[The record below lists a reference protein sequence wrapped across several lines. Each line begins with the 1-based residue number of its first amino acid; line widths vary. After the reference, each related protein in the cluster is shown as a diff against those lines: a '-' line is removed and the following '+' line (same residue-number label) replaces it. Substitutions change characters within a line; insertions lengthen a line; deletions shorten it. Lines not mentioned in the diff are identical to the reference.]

1 MSSKKEPVRIHVDSE
16 LGEKL
21 KNIKLGYFSTLIKI
35 ATCKMTDE
43 DQDFAD
49 ECAQRVT
56 EVIIDRLN
64 KIEDARMRIAI
75 GAIVVFNLAT
85 CMYLTIDEAV
95 TAVKI
100 EQTFGG
106 GGDE

>member
-16 LGEKL
+16 LGKKL
-21 KNIKLGYFSTLIKI
+21 ENIKFGYFSTLIKI
-35 ATCKMTDE
+35 ATRKMTDDE
-43 DQDFAD
+43 QAFVD
-49 ECAQRVT
+49 ECAERVT

-85 CMYLTIDEAV
+85 CMYLTIDEAM
-95 TAVKI
+95 TAVEI
-100 EQTFGG
+100 EETFGG
-106 GGDE
+106 GGNA

>member
-1 MSSKKEPVRIHVDSE
+1 MSKKEPVRIHIESE

-21 KNIKLGYFSTLIKI
+21 KNIKFGYFSTLIKI

-43 DQDFAD
+43 EQDLVD
-49 ECAQRVT
+49 ECAQRISHAT
-56 EVIIDRLN
+56 IDGLN
-64 KIEDARMRIAI
+64 KIEDPRARIAI

-106 GGDE
+106 DGDE

>member
-1 MSSKKEPVRIHVDSE
+1 
-16 LGEKL
+16 
-21 KNIKLGYFSTLIKI
+21 
-35 ATCKMTDE
+35 MTDE
-43 DQDFAD
+43 EQDLVD

-95 TAVKI
+95 TAVEI

-106 GGDE
+106 DGDE

>member
-1 MSSKKEPVRIHVDSE
+1 MSKEPVRIHIESE

-35 ATCKMTDE
+35 ATRKMNDE
-43 DQDFAD
+43 EQDFVD

-64 KIEDARMRIAI
+64 TIEDARMRIAI

-95 TAVKI
+95 TAVEI